1 MTYQY
6 NELGFCV
13 KFQAIKNIPKG
24 EEICEN
30 YGPIFFHSDREDRQV
45 KRIYMRISII
55 YLIAFLLIIQ
65 TFSPIQQRLKKQYW
79 FDCQCIPCKENWP
92 LMHEMSDEVLNF
104 RCHEC
109 NGVVPFSTHATNPLL
124 RCVCGTPV
132 EVLKVYQNL

>member
-1 MTYQY
+1 MTYHCNKFY
-6 NELGFCV
+6 FCF

-45 KRIYMRISII
+45 RTIISTIN
-55 YLIAFLLIIQ
+55 LIALKLTLRI
-65 TFSPIQQRLKKQYW
+65 FSLIQQRLKKQYW

-132 EVLKVYQNL
+132 EVLKVYYEL